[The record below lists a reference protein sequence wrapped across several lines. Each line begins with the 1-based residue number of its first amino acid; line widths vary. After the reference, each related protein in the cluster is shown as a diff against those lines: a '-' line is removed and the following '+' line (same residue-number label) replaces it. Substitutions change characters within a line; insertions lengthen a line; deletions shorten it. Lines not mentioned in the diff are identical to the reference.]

1 MTPHRK
7 EPLPTPHS
15 PYGLDFRHMPEIL
28 VKKTRNEP
36 GEASLEVTIPPD
48 NVKAAEERATKFYQQ
63 RARLPGFRQG
73 KVPAAVVRKKFA
85 DDIRQ
90 ETLRELVQESW
101 RVAQKQEELK
111 PIADP
116 HIHNLKWEEG
126 APVTFELHVEL
137 KPELKLQ
144 RLGGFRLTRTVP
156 AVTAAQVDA
165 QLNAM
170 REQRAPWTP
179 VAGEKPKPKD
189 LVDVAIAT
197 RENNEVKDPQPYQF
211 VLGEGRAIPDVEAR
225 IMGLTPGESVDAT
238 VRFPDD
244 FAEEAKRGQTRDIQL
259 TLREVKRQE
268 LPVLDDAF
276 AREMGDFESLDA
288 LRSAVAED
296 LKKEAEREADARV
309 RAELVEQIVQ
319 ANNVVAPRPVV
330 ERVLGMYAQAYEIPE
345 ERWEKFAQE
354 FRSVAESQVRRDLV
368 LDTVVESQNL
378 RATEAELDQ
387 RIQELA
393 ERRGMKPAELYASLE
408 KAKRLRD
415 VARSITE
422 EKVFAYLLSQSTVE
436 PA

>member
-1 MTPHRK
+1 
-7 EPLPTPHS
+7 
-15 PYGLDFRHMPEIL
+15 MPDIL
-28 VKKTRNEP
+28 VKKTRAEP

-48 NVKAAEERATKFYQQ
+48 NVKAAEDRATKAYQQ

-73 KVPAAVVRKKFA
+73 KAPAAVVRKKFA

-126 APVTFELHVEL
+126 APVTFEFHVEL
-137 KPELKLQ
+137 KPDLKLQ

-156 AVTAAQVDA
+156 AVSTAQVDA
-165 QLNAM
+165 QVNAM

-179 VAGEKPKPKD
+179 VTGEKPKPKD
-189 LVDVAIAT
+189 LVDVMIAT
-197 RENNEVKDPQPYQF
+197 RENGEVKDPQPYQF
-211 VLGEGRAIPDVEAR
+211 VLGEGRAIPDVEER
-225 IMGLTPGESVDAT
+225 IMNLTPGESVDAT

-268 LPVLDDAF
+268 LAALDDAF
-276 AREMGDFESLDA
+276 AREMGDFESLEA
-288 LRSAVAED
+288 LRVAVTTD
-296 LKKEAEREADARV
+296 LGKEAEKEADAKV

-319 ANNVVAPRPVV
+319 ANSVVAPRPLV
-330 ERVLGMYAQAYEIPE
+330 ERVLGMYAQAYEIPD
-345 ERWEKFAQE
+345 ERWPQFAEE
-354 FRSVAESQVRRDLV
+354 FRSIAETQVRRDLV
-368 LDTVVESQNL
+368 LDYVVESQTL
-378 RATEAELDQ
+378 RATEGELDA
-387 RIQELA
+387 RIQQLA
-393 ERRGMKPAELYASLE
+393 ERRGMPAAQLYASLE

-436 PA
+436 QA

>member
-1 MTPHRK
+1 
-7 EPLPTPHS
+7 
-15 PYGLDFRHMPEIL
+15 MPDIL
-28 VKKTRNEP
+28 VKKTRAEP

-48 NVKAAEERATKFYQQ
+48 NVKAAEERATKVYQQ

-85 DDIRQ
+85 EDIRQ

-116 HIHNLKWEEG
+116 HIHNLKWEG
-126 APVTFELHVEL
+126 GSSGPVTFEFHVEL
-137 KPELKLQ
+137 KPDLKLQ

-189 LVDVAIAT
+189 LVDVIIAT
-197 RENNEVKDPQPYQF
+197 RENGEVKDPQPYQF
-211 VLGEGRAIPDVEAR
+211 VLGEGRAIPDVEER
-225 IMGLTPGESVDAT
+225 IMALTPGESVDAT

-244 FAEEAKRGQTRDIQL
+244 FAEEAKRGQTRDVQI

-268 LPVLDDAF
+268 LAVLDDAF

-288 LRSAVAED
+288 LRAAVTAD
-296 LKKEAEREADARV
+296 LGKEAEREADAKMRG
-309 RAELVEQIVQ
+309 ELIEQIIQ
-319 ANNVVAPRPVV
+319 ANNVVAPRPLV
-330 ERVLGMYAQAYEIPE
+330 ERVLGIYAQAYEVPE
-345 ERWEKFAQE
+345 ERWQQFAQE
-354 FRSVAESQVRRDLV
+354 FHTVAESQVRRDLV
-368 LDTVVESQNL
+368 LDYVVESQSL
-378 RATEAELDQ
+378 RATETELDQ
-387 RIQELA
+387 KIQELA
-393 ERRGMKPAELYASLE
+393 ERRGMKAAELYASLE

-436 PA
+436 QA

>member
-1 MTPHRK
+1 
-7 EPLPTPHS
+7 
-15 PYGLDFRHMPEIL
+15 MPDIL
-28 VKKTRNEP
+28 VKKTRTEP
-36 GEASLEVTIPPD
+36 GEASLEVSIPTE
-48 NVKAAEERATKFYQQ
+48 NVRAAEERATKVYQQ

-85 DDIRQ
+85 EDIRQ

-116 HIHNLKWEEG
+116 HIHNLKWEAG
-126 APVTFELHVEL
+126 APVTFEIHVEL
-137 KPELKLQ
+137 KPDLKLQ

-156 AVTAAQVDA
+156 AVTAAQIDA
-165 QLNAM
+165 HLNAM

-189 LVDVAIAT
+189 LVDVTIAT
-197 RENNEVKDPQPYQF
+197 REQEEVKDPQPYQF
-211 VLGEGRAIPDVEAR
+211 VLGEGRAIPDVEER
-225 IMGLTPGESVDAT
+225 IMNLTPGESVDAT

-244 FAEEAKRGQTRDIQL
+244 FAEAAKRGQTRDIRVS
-259 TLREVKRQE
+259 LREVKRQQ
-268 LPVLDDAF
+268 LPPLDDAF
-276 AREMGDFESLDA
+276 GREMGDFESLEA
-288 LRSAVAED
+288 LRAAVASD

-309 RAELVEQIVQ
+309 RAALVEEIIQ
-319 ANNVVAPRPVV
+319 ANNVVAPRPLV
-330 ERVLGMYAQAYEIPE
+330 ERALALYAQAYDVPE
-345 ERWEKFAQE
+345 ERWEQFAKE
-354 FRSVAESQVRRDLV
+354 FRTVAESQVRRDLV
-368 LDTVVESQNL
+368 LDYVVESQNL

-393 ERRGMKPAELYASLE
+393 ERRNMPAAQLYASLE

-436 PA
+436 QA

>member
-1 MTPHRK
+1 
-7 EPLPTPHS
+7 
-15 PYGLDFRHMPEIL
+15 MPEIL
-28 VKKTRNEP
+28 VKKTKVEP
-36 GEASLEVTIPPD
+36 GEASLEVSIPPE
-48 NVKAAEERATKFYQQ
+48 NVRAAEERATKVYQQ

-126 APVTFELHVEL
+126 APVTFEFHVEL
-137 KPELKLQ
+137 KPEIKLE
-144 RLGGFRLTRTVP
+144 RLGKFKVTRKVA
-156 AVTAAQVDA
+156 AVTTAQVDA

-189 LVDVAIAT
+189 LVDVMIAT
-197 RENNEVKDPQPYQF
+197 RENGEVKDPQPYQF
-211 VLGEGRAIPDVEAR
+211 VLGEGRAIPDVEER
-225 IMGLTPGESVDAT
+225 IMNLTPGESVDAT

-244 FAEEAKRGQTRDIQL
+244 FAEEAKRGQTRDIQV

-268 LPVLDDAF
+268 LAALDDAF

-288 LRSAVAED
+288 LRTAVTTD
-296 LKKEAEREADARV
+296 LGKEAEREADAKV
-309 RAELVEQIVQ
+309 RSELIEQIVQ
-319 ANNVVAPRPVV
+319 ANNVVAPRPLV
-330 ERVLGMYAQAYEIPE
+330 ERVLAMYAQAYEVPE
-345 ERWEKFAQE
+345 ERWEQFSNE
-354 FRSVAESQVRRDLV
+354 FHPIAESQVRRDLV
-368 LDTVVESQNL
+368 MDYVVESQNL

-387 RIQELA
+387 KIQELA
-393 ERRGMKPAELYASLE
+393 ERRGMKAAELYASLE
-408 KAKRLRD
+408 KSKRLRD

-436 PA
+436 QA

>member
-1 MTPHRK
+1 
-7 EPLPTPHS
+7 
-15 PYGLDFRHMPEIL
+15 MPDIL
-28 VKKTRNEP
+28 VKKTRAEP

-48 NVKAAEERATKFYQQ
+48 NVRAAEERATKAYQQ

-73 KVPAAVVRKKFA
+73 KAPAAVVRKKFA

-126 APVTFELHVEL
+126 APVTFEFHVEL

-156 AVTAAQVDA
+156 AVTEAQVDA
-165 QLNAM
+165 QLNAL
-170 REQRAPWTP
+170 REQLAPWTP
-179 VAGEKPKPKD
+179 VAGEKPRPKD
-189 LVDVAIAT
+189 LVDVTIAT
-197 RENNEVKDPQPYQF
+197 REDGAVQDPQPYQF
-211 VLGEGRAIPDVEAR
+211 VLGEGRAIPDVEER
-225 IMGLTPGESVDAT
+225 IMNLTPGESVDAT

-244 FAEEAKRGQTRDIQL
+244 FAEESKRGQTRDVQI

-268 LPVLDDAF
+268 LPALDDAF
-276 AREMGDFESLDA
+276 AREVGDFESLET
-288 LRSAVAED
+288 LRSAALGD

-309 RAELVEQIVQ
+309 RGELIEQLVQ
-319 ANNVVAPRPVV
+319 ANNVVAPRPLV
-330 ERVLGMYAQAYEIPE
+330 ERVLGMYAQAYEVPE
-345 ERWEKFAQE
+345 DRWQQFAQE
-354 FRSVAESQVRRDLV
+354 FRTVAESQVRRDLV
-368 LDTVVESQNL
+368 LDHVVESQNL

-387 RIQELA
+387 KIQELA
-393 ERRGMKPAELYASLE
+393 ERRGMPAAQLYASLE

>member
-1 MTPHRK
+1 
-7 EPLPTPHS
+7 
-15 PYGLDFRHMPEIL
+15 MPEIL
-28 VKKTRNEP
+28 VKKTKAEP
-36 GEASLEVTIPPD
+36 GEASLEVSIPPES
-48 NVKAAEERATKFYQQ
+48 VKAAEDRATKAYQQ

-116 HIHNLKWEEG
+116 HIHNLKWEDG
-126 APVTFELHVEL
+126 APVTFEFHVEL
-137 KPELKLQ
+137 KPEIKLE
-144 RLGGFRLTRTVP
+144 RLGNFRLKRTVP
-156 AVTAAQVDA
+156 AITAAQVDA
-165 QLNAM
+165 QLTAM
-170 REQRAPWTP
+170 REQRAPWSP
-179 VAGEKPKPKD
+179 VTGEKPKPKD
-189 LVDVAIAT
+189 LVDVIIAT
-197 RENNEVKDPQPYQF
+197 RENGEVKEPQPYQF
-211 VLGEGRAIPDVEAR
+211 VLGEGRAIPDVEER
-225 IMGLTPGESVDAT
+225 VMNLTPGESLDAT

-268 LPVLDDAF
+268 LAALDDAF

-288 LRSAVAED
+288 LRTAVTTD
-296 LKKEAEREADARV
+296 LGKEAERDADAKLRT
-309 RAELVEQIVQ
+309 ELIEQIVQ
-319 ANNVVAPRPVV
+319 ANSVVAPRPLV

-345 ERWEKFAQE
+345 ERWPQFAQE
-354 FRSVAESQVRRDLV
+354 FQSIAEAQVRRDLV
-368 LDTVVESQNL
+368 LDFVVESQNL
-378 RATEAELDQ
+378 RATEGELDE
-387 RIQELA
+387 RIQQLA
-393 ERRGMKPAELYASLE
+393 EKRGMPAAQLYASLE

-436 PA
+436 QA

>member
-1 MTPHRK
+1 
-7 EPLPTPHS
+7 
-15 PYGLDFRHMPEIL
+15 MPDIL
-28 VKKTRNEP
+28 VKKTRAEP

-48 NVKAAEERATKFYQQ
+48 NVKAAEDRATKVYQQ

-73 KVPAAVVRKKFA
+73 KAPAAVVRKKFA

-126 APVTFELHVEL
+126 APVTFEFHVEL

-144 RLGGFRLTRTVP
+144 RLGGFRLTRTVV
-156 AVTAAQVDA
+156 AVSAAQVDA
-165 QLNAM
+165 QLHTM

-189 LVDVAIAT
+189 LVDVIIAT
-197 RENNEVKDPQPYQF
+197 RENGEAKDPQPYQF
-211 VLGEGRAIPDVEAR
+211 VLGEGRAIPEVEER
-225 IMGLTPGESVDAT
+225 IMNLTPGESVDAT

-244 FAEEAKRGQTRDIQL
+244 FAEEAKRGQTRDIHL

-268 LPVLDDAF
+268 LAALDDAF
-276 AREMGDFESLDA
+276 AREMGDFESLDG
-288 LRSAVAED
+288 LRAAVTAD
-296 LKKEAEREADARV
+296 LGKEAEREADAKV
-309 RAELVEQIVQ
+309 RAELLEQIVQ
-319 ANNVVAPRPVV
+319 ANNVVAPRPLV

-345 ERWEKFAQE
+345 ERWEQFAKE
-354 FRSVAESQVRRDLV
+354 FRTVAESQVRRDLV
-368 LDTVVESQNL
+368 LDYVVETQNL
-378 RATEAELDQ
+378 RATEAELDE
-387 RIQELA
+387 RIQQLA
-393 ERRGMKPAELYASLE
+393 GRRNMPAAQLYASLE

>member
-1 MTPHRK
+1 
-7 EPLPTPHS
+7 
-15 PYGLDFRHMPEIL
+15 MPEIL
-28 VKKTRNEP
+28 VKKTRAEP

-48 NVKAAEERATKFYQQ
+48 NVKAAEERALKIYQQ

-73 KVPAAVVRKKFA
+73 KAPAAVVRKKFA

-90 ETLRELVQESW
+90 DTLRELVQESW

-126 APVTFELHVEL
+126 APVTFEIHVEL

-156 AVTAAQVDA
+156 AVTATQVDA
-165 QLNAM
+165 QLNAL

-189 LVDVAIAT
+189 LVDVIIAT
-197 RENNEVKDPQPYQF
+197 RENGDVKDPQPYQF
-211 VLGEGRAIPDVEAR
+211 VLGEGRAIPDVEER
-225 IMGLTPGESVDAT
+225 IMALTPGESVDAT

-244 FAEEAKRGQTRDIQL
+244 FAEEVKRGQTRDVQI

-268 LPVLDDAF
+268 LAALDDAF
-276 AREMGDFESLDA
+276 ARETGDFESLDA
-288 LRSAVAED
+288 LRAAVTAD
-296 LKKEAEREADARV
+296 LGKEAEREADAKV
-309 RAELVEQIVQ
+309 RGELIEQIIQ
-319 ANNVVAPRPVV
+319 ANSVVAPRPLV
-330 ERVLGMYAQAYEIPE
+330 ERVLGMYAQAYEVPE
-345 ERWEKFAQE
+345 ERWQPFAQE
-354 FRSVAESQVRRDLV
+354 FHGIAESQVRRDLV
-368 LDTVVESQNL
+368 LDFVVESQNL

-387 RIQELA
+387 KIQELA
-393 ERRGMKPAELYASLE
+393 ERRGTKAAELYASLE

-436 PA
+436 QA

>member
-1 MTPHRK
+1 
-7 EPLPTPHS
+7 
-15 PYGLDFRHMPEIL
+15 MPEIL
-28 VKKTRNEP
+28 VKKTKVEP
-36 GEASLEVTIPPD
+36 GEASLEVTIPSD
-48 NVKAAEERATKFYQQ
+48 NVKAAEDRATKVYQQ

-73 KVPAAVVRKKFA
+73 KAPAAVVRKKFA

-116 HIHNLKWEEG
+116 HIHNLKWEDG
-126 APVTFELHVEL
+126 APVTFEFHVEL
-137 KPELKLQ
+137 KPDLKLQ

-165 QLNAM
+165 QLNTM
-170 REQRAPWTP
+170 REQRAPWSP

-189 LVDVAIAT
+189 LVDVIIAT
-197 RENNEVKDPQPYQF
+197 RENGEEKDPQPYQF
-211 VLGEGRAIPDVEAR
+211 VLGEGRAIPDVEER
-225 IMGLTPGESVDAT
+225 IMSLLPGESVDAT

-244 FAEEAKRGQTRDIQL
+244 FAEEAKRGQTRDVRL

-268 LPVLDDAF
+268 LAALDDAF

-288 LRSAVAED
+288 LRTAITAD
-296 LKKEAEREADARV
+296 LGKEAEREAEAKV
-309 RAELVEQIVQ
+309 RSELVEQIVQ
-319 ANNVVAPRPVV
+319 ANQVVAPRPLV
-330 ERVLGMYAQAYEIPE
+330 ERVLGAYAQAYEIPE
-345 ERWEKFAQE
+345 ERWQQFAQE
-354 FRSVAESQVRRDLV
+354 FHSIAESQVRRDLV
-368 LDTVVESQNL
+368 LDYVVESQSL

-387 RIQELA
+387 KIQELA
-393 ERRGMKPAELYASLE
+393 ERRGMPAAQLYASLE

-436 PA
+436 SA

>member
-1 MTPHRK
+1 
-7 EPLPTPHS
+7 
-15 PYGLDFRHMPEIL
+15 MPEIL
-28 VKKTRNEP
+28 VKKTRAEP
-36 GEASLEVTIPPD
+36 GEASLEVTIPQD
-48 NVKAAEERATKFYQQ
+48 NVKAAEDRATKAYQQ

-85 DDIRQ
+85 EDIRQ

-116 HIHNLKWEEG
+116 HIHNLKWEDG
-126 APVTFELHVEL
+126 APVTFEFHVEL
-137 KPELKLQ
+137 KPDLKLQ

-156 AVTAAQVDA
+156 AISAAQVDA
-165 QLNAM
+165 QLTAM

-179 VAGEKPKPKD
+179 VTGEKPKPKD
-189 LVDVAIAT
+189 LVDVIIAT
-197 RENNEVKDPQPYQF
+197 REHGDVKDPQPYQF
-211 VLGEGRAIPDVEAR
+211 VLGEGRAIPEVEER
-225 IMGLTPGESVDAT
+225 IMNLTPGESVDAT

-268 LPVLDDAF
+268 LAALDDAF
-276 AREMGDFESLDA
+276 AREMGDFESLEA
-288 LRSAVAED
+288 LRTAVATD
-296 LKKEAEREADARV
+296 LGKEAERDADAKV
-309 RAELVEQIVQ
+309 RSELVEQIVQ
-319 ANNVVAPRPVV
+319 ANNVVAPRPLV

-345 ERWEKFAQE
+345 ERWPQFAEE
-354 FRSVAESQVRRDLV
+354 FRSIAEAQVRRDLV
-368 LDTVVESQNL
+368 LDYVVESQNL
-378 RATEAELDQ
+378 RATEAELDE
-387 RIQELA
+387 RIQQLA
-393 ERRGMKPAELYASLE
+393 ERRGMPAAQLYASLE

-436 PA
+436 QA

>member
-1 MTPHRK
+1 
-7 EPLPTPHS
+7 
-15 PYGLDFRHMPEIL
+15 MPDTIL
-28 VKKTRNEP
+28 VKKTRAEP

-48 NVKAAEERATKFYQQ
+48 NVKAAEERATKAYQQ

-126 APVTFELHVEL
+126 APVTFEFHVEL
-137 KPELKLQ
+137 KPDLKLQ

-156 AVTAAQVDA
+156 AVSAAQVDA
-165 QLNAM
+165 QLTAM

-179 VAGEKPKPKD
+179 VTGEKPKPKD
-189 LVDVAIAT
+189 LVDVIIAT
-197 RENNEVKDPQPYQF
+197 RENGAVKDPQPYQF
-211 VLGEGRAIPDVEAR
+211 VLGEGRAIPDVEER
-225 IMGLTPGESVDAT
+225 VMNLTPGESLDAT

-268 LPVLDDAF
+268 VATLDDAF

-288 LRSAVAED
+288 LRTAIATD
-296 LKKEAEREADARV
+296 LGKEAERDADAKV
-309 RAELVEQIVQ
+309 RSELVEQIVQ
-319 ANNVVAPRPVV
+319 ANNVIAPRPLV

-345 ERWEKFAQE
+345 ERWPKFAEE
-354 FRSVAESQVRRDLV
+354 FRSIAEAQVRRDLV
-368 LDTVVESQNL
+368 LDYVVESQNL
-378 RATEAELDQ
+378 RATEGELDE
-387 RIQELA
+387 RIQQLA
-393 ERRGMKPAELYASLE
+393 ERRGTPAAQLYASLE

-436 PA
+436 QA

>member
-1 MTPHRK
+1 
-7 EPLPTPHS
+7 
-15 PYGLDFRHMPEIL
+15 MPDIL
-28 VKKTRNEP
+28 VKKTRAEP

-48 NVKAAEERATKFYQQ
+48 NVKAAEERATKVYQQ

-73 KVPAAVVRKKFA
+73 KAPAAVVRKKFA

-116 HIHNLKWEEG
+116 HIHNLKWEDG
-126 APVTFELHVEL
+126 APVTFEFHVEL

-156 AVTAAQVDA
+156 AVSAAQVDA
-165 QLNAM
+165 QLHGM

-179 VAGEKPKPKD
+179 VAGEKPKLKD
-189 LVDVAIAT
+189 LVDVTIAT
-197 RENNEVKDPQPYQF
+197 RENGEAKDPQPYQF
-211 VLGEGRAIPDVEAR
+211 VLGEGRAIPEVEER
-225 IMGLTPGESVDAT
+225 IMNLTPGESVDAT

-244 FAEEAKRGQTRDIQL
+244 FAEEAKRGQTRDIHL

-268 LPVLDDAF
+268 LAALDDAF

-288 LRSAVAED
+288 LRAAVTAD
-296 LKKEAEREADARV
+296 LGKEAEREADAKV
-309 RAELVEQIVQ
+309 RAELLEQIVQ
-319 ANNVVAPRPVV
+319 ANNVVAPRALV

-345 ERWEKFAQE
+345 ERWEQFAKE
-354 FRSVAESQVRRDLV
+354 FRTVAELQVRRDLV
-368 LDTVVESQNL
+368 LDNVVESQNL
-378 RATEAELDQ
+378 RATEAELDA
-387 RIQELA
+387 RIQQLA
-393 ERRGMKPAELYASLE
+393 ERRNMPAAQLYASLE

>member
-1 MTPHRK
+1 
-7 EPLPTPHS
+7 
-15 PYGLDFRHMPEIL
+15 MPEIL

-197 RENNEVKDPQPYQF
+197 RENSEVKDPQPYQF

-393 ERRGMKPAELYASLE
+393 ERRGMKAAELYASLE

-422 EKVFAYLLSQSTVE
+422 EKVFTYLLSQSTVE
-436 PA
+436 QA